1 MTSNIGPEEILS
13 QRLRKRFNE
22 NSFRTLR
29 PADFSKADFSSNDY
43 LGFARSGKLADM
55 CNDAWVRMQSNGE
68 ARFIG
73 SGGSRLL
80 SGDSTYA
87 HYLEEVIAEYF
98 VSDSSLVF
106 NSGYTANLALFSA
119 LPSRTGTVIYD
130 DLIHASVRDGIRMS
144 GCRAWSFRHND
155 LTHLEDLLVK
165 STGEKWVVAE
175 TVYSMDGDSPDLK
188 KLVELCEYYNA
199 ALILDE
205 AHSGGLYG
213 DRGAGMTVQ
222 QGLEKR
228 VFARLFTFGKA
239 FGVHGAAVCGS
250 HTLINYLINFARPF
264 IYSTALPMHDLSAIR
279 CSLQFA
285 EEAEQSRVN
294 LKRLVDYF
302 QITVGASS
310 LRPKL
315 IRSDSPIQG
324 IIVPGNNE
332 VRSIAEACQSAGL
345 DVRPVLSPTVKAGS
359 ERLRII
365 LHSYNTTGEID
376 RLITTIS
383 TALVDKS

>member
-1 MTSNIGPEEILS
+1 MDAPGPEEILS

-43 LGFARSGKLADM
+43 LGFARSGRLADM
-55 CNDAWVRMQSNGE
+55 CNEAWTRVQSKGA
-68 ARFIG
+68 ARYIG

-87 HYLEEVIAEYF
+87 HYLEEVIAEF
-98 VSDSSLVF
+98 FQSDSSLIF

-119 LPSRTGTVIYD
+119 LPSRSGTVLYD
-130 DLIHASVRDGIRMS
+130 DLIHASVRDGVRMS

-155 LTHLEDLLVK
+155 LNHLEDLLVK
-165 STGEKWVVAE
+165 ASGEKWVVAE

-205 AHSGGLYG
+205 AHSGGVYG
-213 DRGAGMTVQ
+213 DHGSGMVVQ

-239 FGVHGAAVCGS
+239 FGVHGAAVCGG

-264 IYSTALPMHDLSAIR
+264 IYSTALPLHDLTAIR
-279 CSLQFA
+279 ASLHMA
-285 EEAEQSRVN
+285 EDAEQQRVD
-294 LKRLVDYF
+294 LKRVVDYF
-302 QITVGASS
+302 RNAVSTSPLKQ
-310 LRPKL
+310 RL
-315 IRSDSPIQG
+315 IQSESPIQG
-324 IIVPGNNE
+324 IVVPGNHD
-332 VRSIAEACQSAGL
+332 VRRVAEACQSAGL
-345 DVRPVLSPTVKAGS
+345 DVRPVLSPTVKAGT

-365 LHSYNTTGEID
+365 LHAYNTTTEVD
-376 RLITTIS
+376 RLIAAVS
-383 TALVDKS
+383 SALVDKS

>member
-1 MTSNIGPEEILS
+1 METPGPEEILS

-43 LGFARSGKLADM
+43 LGFARSGRLADA
-55 CNDAWVRMQSNGE
+55 CNNAWARAQSKGD

-80 SGDSTYA
+80 SGDSNYA
-87 HYLEEVIAEYF
+87 HYLEEVIAEF
-98 VSDSSLVF
+98 FGSESSLVF

-119 LPSRTGTVIYD
+119 LPSRTGTVLYD

-144 GCRAWSFRHND
+144 GCRSWSFRHND
-155 LTHLEDLLVK
+155 LNHLEDLLVK

-205 AHSGGLYG
+205 AHSGGVYG
-213 DRGAGMTVQ
+213 DNGNGLVAAN
-222 QGLEKR
+222 GLEKR

-250 HTLINYLINFARPF
+250 HTLVNYLINFARPF
-264 IYSTALPMHDLSAIR
+264 IYSTALPMHDLTAIR
-279 CSLQFA
+279 CSLQYA
-285 EEAEQSRVN
+285 QDAAKERDQLRQ
-294 LKRLVDYF
+294 LVDYF
-302 QITVGASS
+302 RTAVSGSTF
-310 LRPKL
+310 KTGL
-315 IRSDSPIQG
+315 IRSESPIQG
-324 IIVPGNNE
+324 IIVPGNLE
-332 VRSIAEACQSAGL
+332 VRRVAEACQEAGL

-365 LHSYNTTGEID
+365 LHSYNTTTEVD
-376 RLITTIS
+376 RLIAAVS
-383 TALVDKS
+383 AALVDKS

>member
-1 MTSNIGPEEILS
+1 MSAPGPEEILS

-29 PADFSKADFSSNDY
+29 PADFTKADFSSNDY

-55 CNDAWVRMQSNGE
+55 CNKAWTHIQATNE
-68 ARFIG
+68 ARYIG

-87 HYLEEVIAEYF
+87 HYLEEVIAEF
-98 VSDSSLVF
+98 FHSDSALVF

-119 LPSRTGTVIYD
+119 LPSRTGTVLYD
-130 DLIHASVRDGIRMS
+130 DLIHASVRDGVRMS

-155 LTHLEDLLVK
+155 LNHLEDLLVK
-165 STGEKWVVAE
+165 ASGEKWVVAE

-205 AHSGGLYG
+205 AHSGGVYG
-213 DRGAGMTVQ
+213 NNGSGMVVQ

-250 HTLINYLINFARPF
+250 HTLVNYLINFARPF
-264 IYSTALPMHDLSAIR
+264 IYSTALPFHDLSAIR
-279 CSLQFA
+279 ASLMLSEDA
-285 EEAEQSRVN
+285 ESLRVD
-294 LKRLVDYF
+294 LKRMVDYF
-302 QITVGASS
+302 RIAVSATT
-310 LRPKL
+310 LKPKL
-315 IRSDSPIQG
+315 IQSETPIQG
-324 IIVPGNNE
+324 IIIPGNHE
-332 VRSIAEACQSAGL
+332 VRRVAEACQSAGL
-345 DVRPVLSPTVKAGS
+345 DVRPVLSPTVKAGT

-365 LHSYNTTGEID
+365 LHAYNTTAEVD
-376 RLITTIS
+376 RLIAAVS
-383 TALVDKS
+383 SALVDKS

>member
-1 MTSNIGPEEILS
+1 MNTPGAEEILS

-43 LGFARSGKLADM
+43 LGFARTPELADL
-55 CNDAWVRMQSNGE
+55 CTSAWERLRAKGDARLT
-68 ARFIG
+68 G

-80 SGDSTYA
+80 SGDSDYA
-87 HYLEEVIAEYF
+87 HYLEEVIADYF
-98 VSDSSLVF
+98 HSESALVF

-130 DLIHASVRDGIRMS
+130 DLIHASVRDGVRMS

-155 LTHLEDLLVK
+155 LEHLEDLLVK
-165 STGEKWVVAE
+165 AQGEKWVVAE
-175 TVYSMDGDSPDLK
+175 TVYSMDGDSPDLHR
-188 KLVELCEYYNA
+188 LVELCEFHHA

-205 AHSGGLYG
+205 AHSGGIQG
-213 DRGAGMTVQ
+213 ENGSGMCVQ
-222 QGLEKR
+222 LGLQHR

-264 IYSTALPMHDLSAIR
+264 IYSTALPLHDLAAIR
-279 CSLQFA
+279 CSLKHA
-285 EEAEQSRVN
+285 EEAEAQRVS
-294 LKRLVDYF
+294 LSRLVDYF
-302 QITVGASS
+302 RITVSASP
-310 LRPKL
+310 LRGKL
-315 IRSDSPIQG
+315 IPSETPIQG
-324 IIVPGNNE
+324 IIIPGNQE
-332 VRSIAEACQSAGL
+332 VRRVAEVCQSAGL

-365 LHSYNTTGEID
+365 LHAYNTTAEVD
-376 RLITTIS
+376 RLVAAVS
-383 TALVDKS
+383 GALVDKA

>member
-1 MTSNIGPEEILS
+1 MDGLSAEEILS

-43 LGFARSGKLADM
+43 LGFARSGKLADA
-55 CNDAWVRMQSNGE
+55 CNVAWARAQSQG
-68 ARFIG
+68 AGRFIG

-80 SGDSTYA
+80 SGDSAYA
-87 HYLEEVIAEYF
+87 HYLEEVIAEF
-98 VSDSSLVF
+98 FGSDSSLVF

-155 LTHLEDLLVK
+155 LNHLEDLLVK

-175 TVYSMDGDSPDLK
+175 TIYSMDGDSPDLK

-205 AHSGGLYG
+205 AHSGGIYG
-213 DRGAGMTVQ
+213 EHGCGLVAHN
-222 QGLEKR
+222 GLEKR

-264 IYSTALPMHDLSAIR
+264 IYSTALPIHDLSAIR
-279 CSLQFA
+279 CSLQYS
-285 EEAEQSRVN
+285 EESEQLRSD
-294 LKRLVDYF
+294 LKRVVDYF
-302 QITVGASS
+302 RLTVSAST
-310 LRPKL
+310 LKTKL
-315 IRSDSPIQG
+315 ISSESPIQG
-324 IIVPGNNE
+324 IIIPGNQD
-332 VRSIAEACQSAGL
+332 VRRVAEACQQAGL
-345 DVRPVLSPTVKAGS
+345 DARPVLSPTVKAGS

-365 LHSYNTTGEID
+365 LHAYNTNTEID
-376 RLITTIS
+376 KLIS
-383 TALVDKS
+383 TVSAALVDK